1 MTISYILT
9 IISLSITISYTESL
23 NLQNGVSFFTTF
35 LRFLRNQQIFGTKN
49 YRSINH
55 ILKECFISKDLQII
69 RKKEQAPFML
79 VVPLKI
85 LKRYCNAFALQLY

>member
-1 MTISYILT
+1 MYIT

-23 NLQNGVSFFTTF
+23 NLQNGVSFFTTIF
-35 LRFLRNQQIFGTKN
+35 LWFLRNQQIFGTKN

-55 ILKECFISKDLQII
+55 ILKECFISKDLRII
-69 RKKEQAPFML
+69 RKKKQGPFMQ